1 MNAVVQPTKIET
13 IFDHHVTEDEFKQL
27 FDFEES
33 QEDYEYALSQTDAY
47 VDLHYLYELRGN
59 LERAQFYLNQLDEK
73 NRNQLTMRC
82 CLG

>member
-1 MNAVVQPTKIET
+1 MNAVVQPQKIET
-13 IFDHHVTEDEFKQL
+13 IFDHHITEDEFKQL

-33 QEDYEYALSQTDAY
+33 QEDYEYTLSQTDAY

-73 NRNQLTMRC
+73 TRNQLTMRC
-82 CLG
+82 CPG